1 MTTRDWFTLLAA
13 AALSVV
19 LPFRASALP
28 DAQLARISV
37 EGRNF
42 HDGDSVPLTVE
53 IRNGGDEPL
62 PTASVILTLDEKR
75 YAEWQP
81 PDTLAPDQSV
91 AWQLTWTAERGGHVF
106 VATVDPLN
114 DVIES
119 DESNNSAF
127 ISVGAGGKR
136 RIIPLSVTLVAT
148 LAFIVGAIAG
158 FYFRG
163 DRGPRARR
171 SEGREPQSPDRD

>member
-1 MTTRDWFTLLAA
+1 MRDCCTLFAA
-13 AALSVV
+13 VVLSAALP
-19 LPFRASALP
+19 LRALALP
-28 DAQLARISV
+28 DAQLTRISL

-62 PTASVILTLDEKR
+62 PAASVILTLDEKR

-81 PDTLAPDQSV
+81 PDTLAPDQSA
-91 AWQLTWTAERGGHVF
+91 AWELTWTAKRGGHVF

-119 DESNNSAF
+119 DETNNSAF

-148 LAFIVGAIAG
+148 LAFVVGAIAG

-163 DRGPRARR
+163 DRGARARR
-171 SEGREPQSPDRD
+171 PEPREPRSPDRG